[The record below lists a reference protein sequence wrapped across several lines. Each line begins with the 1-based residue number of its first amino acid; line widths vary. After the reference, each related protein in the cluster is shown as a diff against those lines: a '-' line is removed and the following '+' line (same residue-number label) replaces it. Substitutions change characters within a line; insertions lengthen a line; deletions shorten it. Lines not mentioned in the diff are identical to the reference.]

1 MNADGVDEACK
12 SNEVLGSLL
21 PKNLVAKGLV
31 IHELSA
37 SYPGIT
43 VGNDR

>member
-12 SNEVLGSLL
+12 SNEVACY
-21 PKNLVAKGLV
+21 LVAKGLV
-31 IHELSA
+31 IHELST

-43 VGNDR
+43 VGNGR